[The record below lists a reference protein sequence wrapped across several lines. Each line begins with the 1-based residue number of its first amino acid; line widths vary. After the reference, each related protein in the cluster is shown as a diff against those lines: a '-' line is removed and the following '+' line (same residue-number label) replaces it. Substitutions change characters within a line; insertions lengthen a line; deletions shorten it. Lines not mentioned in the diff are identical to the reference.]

1 MKLQHTAY
9 TLSPNQKLP
18 SYLSQLKQAG
28 ADTIVAEAQKQLDAW
43 AAKQK

>member
-1 MKLQHTAY
+1 MKLRHT
-9 TLSPNQKLP
+9 T
-18 SYLSQLKQAG
+18 SYIVAPEAG